1 MFFLFMK
8 IDKKRFLDSLFL
20 SVLVINFLF
29 MVLFA
34 GGLLK
39 LSTSYGGTVESIKE
53 PYSNKVSVTIAET
66 DSVAPPFY
74 LNIWI
79 LSVFNVISILLFAGL
94 VYFVKDYF
102 DKKQ

>member
-1 MFFLFMK
+1 MN

-29 MVLFA
+29 MIFFA

-39 LSTSYGGTVESIKE
+39 LSTSYGGTIETYEE
-53 PYSNKVSVTIAET
+53 PYRNKVSVTIAET
-66 DSVAPPFY
+66 TSAGPPFY
-74 LNIWI
+74 LNLWI
-79 LSVFNVISILLFAGL
+79 LSVINVISILLFAGL

-102 DKKQ
+102 DRKQ